1 MIHSELRLDVVN
13 SSQLDS
19 LYTRTTSYV
28 YEFVVDDSVLHV
40 QSSHID
46 DTQPSPPQMVSS
58 QLLNQGEISFS
69 LSFLVREYKQ
79 HTAGKALLFSAAI
92 QSSRPISLCIFAPL
106 WLLPPASK
114 FSRLS
119 IARESD
125 SALELLLTHNAL
137 SDLYQVTLDPAIL
150 ESLIPLWLTLYRRTI
165 GRLKLTQT
173 KAEEDY
179 RLVLL
184 QAGSIQAGST
194 LQITFETL
202 RYINGKET
210 DLHELFKYVYVFW
223 HSEKERKFGYLP
235 LTQLC
240 MDYDSSLLR
249 SVRIL
254 LESERVRYTDFV
266 LCDAKG
272 TTMKFTMQGTLRVY
286 HVSPD
291 TQLGV
296 VYAVTDTVK
305 KPNTSHQM

>member
-1 MIHSELRLDVVN
+1 MIHSELRLDVVY

-184 QAGSIQAGST
+184 QAGSIQAGSA

-202 RYINGKET
+202 RYINGKESST
-210 DLHELFKYVYVFW
+210 VF
-223 HSEKERKFGYLP
+223 
-235 LTQLC
+235 
-240 MDYDSSLLR
+240 SSN
-249 SVRIL
+249 S
-254 LESERVRYTDFV
+254 
-266 LCDAKG
+266 
-272 TTMKFTMQGTLRVY
+272 
-286 HVSPD
+286 
-291 TQLGV
+291 
-296 VYAVTDTVK
+296 
-305 KPNTSHQM
+305 